1 MATFIT
7 FQKRVVNWDANE
19 AVFEEEPVVTP
30 VLPSLVISQTSTKS
44 LVIQPKPGNK
54 NGHRSE
60 MVRKLNDG
68 ERAWLKNKFI
78 QKNGQIANDD
88 CVAFKGQM
96 ISDVIAIFQI
106 TGYISVLHRYVALGR
121 LELRDLSA
129 YLNWMEYK
137 YQGLWSQYN
146 NKRFTAVRIVNTASR
161 VNGQQPTANIPIEE
175 VPIQTS
181 AGVLSITPTFKAFP
195 RRRAYAMARETA

>member
-7 FQKRVVNWDANE
+7 IQKRVVNWDFNE
-19 AVFEEEPVVTP
+19 AIIEDEPVATP
-30 VLPSLVISQTSTKS
+30 VPPPRVVIHQTPKKS
-44 LVIQPKPGNK
+44 LVIQPKPHNR

-60 MVRKLNDG
+60 MVRKLNDS
-68 ERAWLKNKFI
+68 ERTWLKNKFL

-88 CVAFKGQM
+88 CVAFKGQI
-96 ISDVIAIFQI
+96 ISDCIAIFQI

-146 NKRFTAVRIVNTASR
+146 NERFTTIRRTNMIAR
-161 VNGQQPTANIPIEE
+161 VQGRQPTATIPIEE

-181 AGVLSITPTFKAFP
+181 AGPVIYAKPVFKAMSH
-195 RRRAYAMARETA
+195 RAAYYKA